1 MEYHIDL
8 KGLGQVMRN
17 PDYTDKEKVLLHIV
31 SDHCQY
37 CLNTGRPCELSYS
50 TIREWTGW
58 NYTYISKT
66 IKSLVERGDI
76 TADTEQLEGN
86 RKSTTVFSS
95 AYVTDKGYYQGG
107 SNSATDLVVMGT
119 TRVVV
124 NNNTKKTTNNN
135 NTIAKGTL
143 SHKCESDFGESNL
156 GRGEETTFLNG
167 EGDKPDGK
175 AEQPKSE
182 LEYALDQIEWCIDN
196 DVWASDVSYNLAF
209 EKLKR
214 KYKGLDEDLHGYLK
228 KRFDK
233 RCAQRDKDRL
243 SAICVNM

>member
-1 MEYHIDL
+1 
-8 KGLGQVMRN
+8 MRN

-50 TIREWTGW
+50 MIRKWTGW
-58 NYTYISKT
+58 GDHT
-66 IKSLVERGDI
+66 IQNTIASLVDKGDI
-76 TADTEQLEGN
+76 TYTTQQLEGN
-86 RKSTTVFSS
+86 RKSTAIVDSRYCHSSSTNTVET
-95 AYVTDKGYYQGG
+95 AV
-107 SNSATDLVVMGT
+107 LGT
-119 TRVVV
+119 VETAV

-135 NTIAKGTL
+135 STIAEGTY
-143 SHKCESDFGESNL
+143 SHKCESDFGDSDL
-156 GRGEETTFLNG
+156 GHGEETTFLNG
-167 EGDKPDGK
+167 EGDKPGGN

-182 LEYALDQIEWCIDN
+182 LDYALDQIEWCIDN

-233 RCAQRDKDRL
+233 RCAQRDNDRL
-243 SAICVNM
+243 SAICVNMQD